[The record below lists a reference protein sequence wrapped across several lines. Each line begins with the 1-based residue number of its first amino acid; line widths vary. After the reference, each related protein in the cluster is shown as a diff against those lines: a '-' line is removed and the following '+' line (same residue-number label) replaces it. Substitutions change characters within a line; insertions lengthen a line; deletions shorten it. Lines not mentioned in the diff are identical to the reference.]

1 MEVSMA
7 NINWFPGHM
16 KKTLENIEST
26 LKLID
31 LAMIVLDAR
40 APLASLN
47 PEILKLAANKE
58 RIIILNK
65 IDQADDNITKQ
76 WVKYYEAKGAKV
88 LTINST
94 KLNSAVLIKSIIASM
109 QEKTARQLARGIISR
124 PLRVAVMGIPNVG
137 KSTLINA
144 LANKKAMRVENR
156 PGVTRS
162 LKWIKIA
169 NNIELLDTPGVLW
182 PKLTDQEV
190 AIKIAMLGGIKE
202 TNLPTEKLSYEILKY
217 LTNNNLNKINK
228 LYSVALTVL
237 KDDQGAQDALEII
250 ARKRGLILAGNRIKQ
265 QEAESLIIRDFQNG
279 NFGHISLEV
288 PQ

>member
-1 MEVSMA
+1 MA

-16 KKTLENIEST
+16 KKTLTNIEST

-40 APLASLN
+40 APLATLN
-47 PEILKLAANKE
+47 PEILKLATNKE
-58 RIIILNK
+58 KIIILNK
-65 IDQADDNITKQ
+65 IDQADDSITKQ
-76 WVKYYEAKGAKV
+76 WAKYFEAKGAKV
-88 LTINST
+88 LMINST
-94 KLNSAVLIKSIIASM
+94 KLNSAAVVKLIIATM
-109 QEKTARQLARGIISR
+109 QDKTARQLARGIVSR

-190 AIKIAMLGGIKE
+190 ALKIAMLGGIKE

-217 LTNNNLNKINK
+217 LTGNNLSKINK
-228 LYSVALTVL
+228 LYGVTLSSLI
-237 KDDQGAQDALEII
+237 DDQGAQDALETI

-288 PQ
+288 PK

>member
-1 MEVSMA
+1 MA

-40 APLASLN
+40 APLATLN
-47 PEILKLAANKE
+47 PEVLKLAANKE
-58 RIIILNK
+58 KIIILNK
-65 IDQADDNITKQ
+65 IDQADEATTKK
-76 WVKYYEAKGAKV
+76 WAKYFEAKGAKV
-88 LTINST
+88 LMINST
-94 KLNSAVLIKSIIASM
+94 KLNSGAVVKLIIATM
-109 QEKTARQLARGIISR
+109 QDKTARQLARGIVTR

-156 PGVTRS
+156 PGVTRA

-190 AIKIAMLGGIKE
+190 ALKIAMLGGIKE

-217 LTNNNLNKINK
+217 LTKSNLNKINN
-228 LYSVALTVL
+228 LYGVTLSSL
-237 KDDQGAQDALEII
+237 KDDQGAQDALETI

>member
-1 MEVSMA
+1 MA

-58 RIIILNK
+58 KIIILNK

-76 WVKYYEAKGAKV
+76 WSKYFEAKGAKV

-94 KLNSAVLIKSIIASM
+94 KLNSAALIKSIIASM

-228 LYSVALTVL
+228 LYSVSLTIL
-237 KDDQGAQDALEII
+237 KDDQAAQDALEII

-279 NFGHISLEV
+279 NFGHISLEA

>member
-1 MEVSMA
+1 MA

-58 RIIILNK
+58 KIIILNK
-65 IDQADDNITKQ
+65 IDQADDTITKQ
-76 WVKYYEAKGAKV
+76 WTKYFEAKGAKV

-94 KLNSAVLIKSIIASM
+94 KLNSAALIKSIIASM

-228 LYSVALTVL
+228 LYSVSLTVL

-279 NFGHISLEV
+279 NFGHISLEA

>member
-1 MEVSMA
+1 MA

-58 RIIILNK
+58 KIIILNK

-76 WVKYYEAKGAKV
+76 WTKYFEAKGAKV

-94 KLNSAVLIKSIIASM
+94 KLNSAALIKSIIASM

-228 LYSVALTVL
+228 LYSVSLTVL

>member
-1 MEVSMA
+1 
-7 NINWFPGHM
+7 M

-94 KLNSAVLIKSIIASM
+94 KLNSAALIKSIIASM

-228 LYSVALTVL
+228 LYSVSLTIL

>member
-1 MEVSMA
+1 MA

-40 APLASLN
+40 APLATLN
-47 PEILKLAANKE
+47 PEVLKLAANKE
-58 RIIILNK
+58 KIIILNK
-65 IDQADDNITKQ
+65 IDQADEAITKK
-76 WVKYYEAKGAKV
+76 WAKYFEAKGAKV
-88 LTINST
+88 LMINST
-94 KLNSAVLIKSIIASM
+94 KLNSGAVVKLIIATM
-109 QEKTARQLARGIISR
+109 QDKTARQLARGIVSR

-156 PGVTRS
+156 PGVTRA

-182 PKLTDQEV
+182 PKLTDQDV
-190 AIKIAMLGGIKE
+190 ALKIAMLGGIKE

-217 LTNNNLNKINK
+217 LTNNNLDKINR
-228 LYSVALTVL
+228 LYSVTLSIL
-237 KDDQGAQDALEII
+237 KDDQGAQDALETI

-265 QEAESLIIRDFQNG
+265 QEIESLIIRDFQNG

-288 PQ
+288 PK

>member
-1 MEVSMA
+1 MA

-31 LAMIVLDAR
+31 LAMIILDAR

-58 RIIILNK
+58 KIIILNK

-76 WVKYYEAKGAKV
+76 WTKYFEAKGAKV

-94 KLNSAVLIKSIIASM
+94 KLNSAALIKSIIASM

-228 LYSVALTVL
+228 LYSVSLTVL
-237 KDDQGAQDALEII
+237 KDDQGAQNALEII

-279 NFGHISLEV
+279 NFGHISLEA

>member
-1 MEVSMA
+1 MA

-40 APLASLN
+40 APLATLN
-47 PEILKLAANKE
+47 PEVLKLAANKE
-58 RIIILNK
+58 KIIILNK
-65 IDQADDNITKQ
+65 IDQADEATTKK
-76 WVKYYEAKGAKV
+76 WAKYFEAKGAKV
-88 LTINST
+88 LMINST
-94 KLNSAVLIKSIIASM
+94 KLNSGAVVKLIIATM
-109 QEKTARQLARGIISR
+109 QDKTARQLARGIVSR

-156 PGVTRS
+156 PGVTRA

-182 PKLTDQEV
+182 PKLTDQDV
-190 AIKIAMLGGIKE
+190 ALKIAMLGGIKE

-217 LTNNNLNKINK
+217 LTNNNLDKINR
-228 LYSVALTVL
+228 LYSVTLSIL
-237 KDDQGAQDALEII
+237 KDDQGAQDALETI

-265 QEAESLIIRDFQNG
+265 QEIESLIIRDFQNG

-288 PQ
+288 PK

>member
-1 MEVSMA
+1 MA

-16 KKTLENIEST
+16 KKTLTNIEST

-40 APLASLN
+40 APLATLN
-47 PEILKLAANKE
+47 PEILKLATNKE
-58 RIIILNK
+58 KIIILNK
-65 IDQADDNITKQ
+65 IDQADDSITKQ
-76 WVKYYEAKGAKV
+76 WAKYFEAKGAKV
-88 LTINST
+88 LMINST
-94 KLNSAVLIKSIIASM
+94 KLNSTAVVKLIIATM
-109 QEKTARQLARGIISR
+109 QDKTARQLARGIVSR

-190 AIKIAMLGGIKE
+190 ALKIAMLGGIKE

-217 LTNNNLNKINK
+217 LTISNLSKINK
-228 LYSVALTVL
+228 LYGVTLSSLI
-237 KDDQGAQDALEII
+237 DDQGAQDALETI

-279 NFGHISLEV
+279 NFGHISLEA
-288 PQ
+288 PK

>member
-1 MEVSMA
+1 MA

-58 RIIILNK
+58 KIIILNK

-76 WVKYYEAKGAKV
+76 WTKYFEAKGAKV

-94 KLNSAVLIKSIIASM
+94 KLNSAALIKSIIASM

-228 LYSVALTVL
+228 LYSVSLTVL

-279 NFGHISLEV
+279 NFGHISLEA

>member
-1 MEVSMA
+1 MA

-58 RIIILNK
+58 KIIILNK

-76 WVKYYEAKGAKV
+76 WSKYFEAKGAKV

-94 KLNSAVLIKSIIASM
+94 KLNSAALIKSIIASM

-228 LYSVALTVL
+228 LYSVSLTVL

-279 NFGHISLEV
+279 NFGHISLEA

>member
-1 MEVSMA
+1 MA

-16 KKTLENIEST
+16 KKTLTTIEST

-40 APLASLN
+40 APLATLN
-47 PEILKLAANKE
+47 PEILKLATNKE
-58 RIIILNK
+58 KIIILNK
-65 IDQADDNITKQ
+65 IDQADDSITKQ
-76 WVKYYEAKGAKV
+76 WAKYFEAKGAKV
-88 LTINST
+88 LMINST
-94 KLNSAVLIKSIIASM
+94 KLNSAAVVKLIIATM
-109 QEKTARQLARGIISR
+109 QDKTARQLARGIVSR

-190 AIKIAMLGGIKE
+190 ALKIAMLGGIKE

-217 LTNNNLNKINK
+217 LTGNNLSKINK
-228 LYSVALTVL
+228 LYGVTLSSLI
-237 KDDQGAQDALEII
+237 DDQGAQDALETI

-288 PQ
+288 PK

>member
-1 MEVSMA
+1 MA

-58 RIIILNK
+58 KIIILNK

-76 WVKYYEAKGAKV
+76 WSKYFEAKGAKV

-94 KLNSAVLIKSIIASM
+94 KLNSAALIKSIIASM

-228 LYSVALTVL
+228 LYSVSLTVL
-237 KDDQGAQDALEII
+237 KDDQAAQDALEII

>member
-1 MEVSMA
+1 MA

-40 APLASLN
+40 APLATLN
-47 PEILKLAANKE
+47 PEVLKLAANKE
-58 RIIILNK
+58 KIIILNK
-65 IDQADDNITKQ
+65 IDQADEATTKK
-76 WVKYYEAKGAKV
+76 WAKYFETKGAKV
-88 LTINST
+88 LMINST
-94 KLNSAVLIKSIIASM
+94 KLNSGAVVKLIIATM
-109 QEKTARQLARGIISR
+109 QDKTARQLARGIVTR

-156 PGVTRS
+156 PGVTRA

-190 AIKIAMLGGIKE
+190 ALKIAMLGGIKE

-217 LTNNNLNKINK
+217 LTKSNLNKINS
-228 LYSVALTVL
+228 LYGVTLSSLQ
-237 KDDQGAQDALEII
+237 DDQGAQDALETI

>member
-1 MEVSMA
+1 MA

-58 RIIILNK
+58 KIIILNK

-76 WVKYYEAKGAKV
+76 WTKYFEAKGAKV

-94 KLNSAVLIKSIIASM
+94 KLNSAALIKSIIASM

-228 LYSVALTVL
+228 LYSVSLTVL
-237 KDDQGAQDALEII
+237 KDDQGAQYALEII

-279 NFGHISLEV
+279 NFGHISLEA

>member
-1 MEVSMA
+1 MA

-40 APLASLN
+40 APLATLN
-47 PEILKLAANKE
+47 PEVLKLAANKE
-58 RIIILNK
+58 KIIILNK
-65 IDQADDNITKQ
+65 IDQADENTTKQ
-76 WVKYYEAKGAKV
+76 WVKYFEAKGAKV
-88 LTINST
+88 LMINST
-94 KLNSAVLIKSIIASM
+94 KLNNSVLIKLIIATM
-109 QEKTARQLARGIISR
+109 QDKTNRQLARGIISR

-144 LANKKAMRVENR
+144 LANKKAMHVENR
-156 PGVTRS
+156 PGVTRA

-182 PKLTDQEV
+182 PKLTDQDV
-190 AIKIAMLGGIKE
+190 ALKIAMLGGIKE

-217 LTNNNLNKINK
+217 LTNNNLDKINR
-228 LYSVALTVL
+228 LYSVTLSIL

-265 QEAESLIIRDFQNG
+265 QEIESLIIRDFQNG

-288 PQ
+288 PK

>member
-1 MEVSMA
+1 MA

-40 APLASLN
+40 APLATLN
-47 PEILKLAANKE
+47 PEVLKLAANKE
-58 RIIILNK
+58 KIIILNK

-76 WVKYYEAKGAKV
+76 WTKYFEAKGAKV
-88 LTINST
+88 LMINST
-94 KLNSAVLIKSIIASM
+94 KLNSAALIKSIIASM

-156 PGVTRS
+156 PGVTRA

-182 PKLTDQEV
+182 PKLTDQDV
-190 AIKIAMLGGIKE
+190 ALKIAMLGGIKE

-217 LTNNNLNKINK
+217 LTNNNLDKINR
-228 LYSVALTVL
+228 LYSVTLSIL
-237 KDDQGAQDALEII
+237 KDDQGAQDALETI

-265 QEAESLIIRDFQNG
+265 QEIESLIIRDFQNG

-288 PQ
+288 PK

>member
-1 MEVSMA
+1 MA

-94 KLNSAVLIKSIIASM
+94 KLNSAALIKSIISSM

-228 LYSVALTVL
+228 LYSVALTIL

-279 NFGHISLEV
+279 NFGHISLEA

>member
-1 MEVSMA
+1 
-7 NINWFPGHM
+7 M

-58 RIIILNK
+58 KIIILNK

-76 WVKYYEAKGAKV
+76 WSKYFEAKGAKV

-94 KLNSAVLIKSIIASM
+94 KLNSAALIKSIIASM

-228 LYSVALTVL
+228 LYSVSLTIL

-279 NFGHISLEV
+279 NFGHISLEA

>member
-1 MEVSMA
+1 MA

-58 RIIILNK
+58 KIIILNK

-76 WVKYYEAKGAKV
+76 WTKYFEAKGAKV

-94 KLNSAVLIKSIIASM
+94 KLNSAALIKSIIASM

-228 LYSVALTVL
+228 LYSVSLTIL

-279 NFGHISLEV
+279 NFGHISLEA

>member
-1 MEVSMA
+1 MA

-58 RIIILNK
+58 KIIILNK

-94 KLNSAVLIKSIIASM
+94 KLNSAALIKSIISSM

-228 LYSVALTVL
+228 LYSVALTIL

-279 NFGHISLEV
+279 NFGHISLEA

>member
-1 MEVSMA
+1 MA

-58 RIIILNK
+58 KIIILNK

-76 WVKYYEAKGAKV
+76 WSKYFEAKGAKV

-94 KLNSAVLIKSIIASM
+94 KLNSAALIKSIIASM

-228 LYSVALTVL
+228 LYSVSLTVL
-237 KDDQGAQDALEII
+237 KDDQAAQDALEII
-250 ARKRGLILAGNRIKQ
+250 ARKRGFILAGNRIKQ

-279 NFGHISLEV
+279 NFGHISLEA

>member
-1 MEVSMA
+1 MA

-16 KKTLENIEST
+16 KKTLTNIEST

-40 APLASLN
+40 APLATLN
-47 PEILKLAANKE
+47 PEILKLATNKE
-58 RIIILNK
+58 KIIILNK
-65 IDQADDNITKQ
+65 IDQADEPTTKQ
-76 WVKYYEAKGAKV
+76 WAKYFEAKGAKV
-88 LTINST
+88 LMVNST
-94 KLNSAVLIKSIIASM
+94 KLNSAAVVKLIIATM
-109 QEKTARQLARGIISR
+109 QEKTARQLARGMVNR

-156 PGVTRS
+156 PGVTRA

-190 AIKIAMLGGIKE
+190 ALKIAMLGGIKE

-217 LTNNNLNKINK
+217 LTISNLNKINK
-228 LYSVALTVL
+228 HYGVTLSSIE
-237 KDDQGAQDALEII
+237 DDQGAQDALETI

-288 PQ
+288 PK

>member
-1 MEVSMA
+1 MA

-58 RIIILNK
+58 KIIILNK

-76 WVKYYEAKGAKV
+76 WTKYFEAKGAKV

-94 KLNSAVLIKSIIASM
+94 KLNSAALIKSIIASM
-109 QEKTARQLARGIISR
+109 QEKTARQLARGIVSR

-156 PGVTRS
+156 PGVTRA

-182 PKLTDQEV
+182 PKLTDQDV
-190 AIKIAMLGGIKE
+190 ALKIAMLGGIKE

-217 LTNNNLNKINK
+217 LTNNNLDKINR
-228 LYSVALTVL
+228 LYSVTLSIL
-237 KDDQGAQDALEII
+237 KDDQGAQDALETI

-265 QEAESLIIRDFQNG
+265 QEIESLIIRDFQNG

-288 PQ
+288 PK

>member
-1 MEVSMA
+1 MA

-58 RIIILNK
+58 KIIILNK

-94 KLNSAVLIKSIIASM
+94 KLNSAALIKSIISSM

-228 LYSVALTVL
+228 LYSVALTIL
-237 KDDQGAQDALEII
+237 KDDQAAQDALEII

-279 NFGHISLEV
+279 NFGHISLEA

>member
-1 MEVSMA
+1 MA

-94 KLNSAVLIKSIIASM
+94 KLNSAALIKSIIASM

-228 LYSVALTVL
+228 LYSVSLTVL

>member
-1 MEVSMA
+1 
-7 NINWFPGHM
+7 
-16 KKTLENIEST
+16 
-26 LKLID
+26 LID

-47 PEILKLAANKE
+47 PEILKLATNKE
-58 RIIILNK
+58 KIIILNK

-76 WVKYYEAKGAKV
+76 WTKYFEAKGAKV

-94 KLNSAVLIKSIIASM
+94 KLNSAALIKSIIASM

-228 LYSVALTVL
+228 LYSVSLTVL

-279 NFGHISLEV
+279 NFGHISLEA